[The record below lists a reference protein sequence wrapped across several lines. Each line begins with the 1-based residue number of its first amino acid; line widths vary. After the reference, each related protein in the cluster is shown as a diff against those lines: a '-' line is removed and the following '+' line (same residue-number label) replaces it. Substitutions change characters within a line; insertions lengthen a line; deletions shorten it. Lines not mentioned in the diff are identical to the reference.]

1 MPKFISNL
9 YNRIVKPTDEN
20 IDAMIY
26 GNEQEKIDVPIK
38 ERMANIG
45 QNLGNALIGKPIYEM
60 VGNDDKGN
68 PIYSSDMR
76 RTGGIVN
83 DLTSG
88 YRENANTRFSPDNWT
103 NERKSAAKRIGEVLG
118 TGARLLDSPAGR
130 MLLAYGASNMLGDT
144 NPLEQAFTA
153 GLTNMN
159 ARANDRI
166 FRNDL
171 LETQKQALINS
182 PEFNALSDAE
192 KARAIEGLKKDAT
205 DEQKQSAYNSYLANR
220 QQNALRG
227 LEDNINGLRGYITP
241 ETYRMLNQS
250 NQIRDNYAW
259 RKASLDSQNRQN
271 EIMNQ
276 MRQDQFEETKA
287 QNAFNRMLAGQ
298 KLSLDERQLALGYAK
313 LEADKMGEYAKMLE
327 KEQEKANEYKDVENQ
342 LKAFEGTFKEAN
354 NPYRYRMA
362 GGVSNMFNTL
372 SPAENNFNAQ
382 RTLLFNQIARKL
394 GGEKGVLSDQDIK
407 RVEAALPSL
416 SDTFEQ
422 KQAKMKAIYN
432 LLDIKKGGTGN
443 TQNVGKY
450 KVTVKG

>member
-26 GNEQEKIDVPIK
+26 GNEQEKIDVPIR
-38 ERMANIG
+38 ERMANVS
-45 QNLGNALIGKPIYEM
+45 QNLGNALIGKPVYEM

-103 NERKSAAKRIGEVLG
+103 NERKSVAKRIGEVLG

-159 ARANDRI
+159 ARANDQLYRQ
-166 FRNDL
+166 D
-171 LETQKQALINS
+171 
-182 PEFNALSDAE
+182 
-192 KARAIEGLKKDAT
+192 
-205 DEQKQSAYNSYLANR
+205 LAN
-220 QQNALRG
+220 QGIDTSNVKGYMNDASYKNLLTSKQLQDNA
-227 LEDNINGLRGYITP
+227 E
-241 ETYRMLNQS
+241 
-250 NQIRDNYAW
+250 W
-259 RKASLDSQNRQN
+259 RKLNIETQNRQN

-416 SDTFEQ
+416 SDTLEQ